1 MAAATTHLEG
11 ATPLHSKASILDSTV
26 ATQTT
31 GKSWKERKRK
41 LKLGSRVVR
50 WIPVIQRGIIEPH
63 VVKARHSK
71 ALPLASL
78 CTWASENGR
87 ECRSAAVSKE
97 PLMHELPLAG
107 FLLSPQG
114 LSLGCNVRWHHSQH
128 TVLHVLEDTTAQ
140 V

>member
-1 MAAATTHLEG
+1 MVQEKPASEAEKSVHITARRPVMAAATTHLEG

-31 GKSWKERKRK
+31 GKS
-41 LKLGSRVVR
+41 
-50 WIPVIQRGIIEPH
+50 
-63 VVKARHSK
+63 
-71 ALPLASL
+71 
-78 CTWASENGR
+78 WASENGR